1 MPFLKKERIFKFK
14 FENEDAFT
22 MRFQPNIKLQD
33 VRVKL
38 AKHKDYLEA
47 KNLQFVDKD
56 GTLITYECERDYGL
70 EELHDEYSI
79 IHVKLLLK
87 CINVNIDGLEKT
99 CYLDPKDKLTE
110 VRKTMKTIIEGEF
123 LFRKQ
128 DGSIIKTVE
137 ENSNNLKKFLMND
150 TLFISILQESEV
162 NIRIYHDKTHHHR
175 FKRLLDKKM
184 NLSQIRSILAN
195 NQIINPERMRS
206 NYRFSDH
213 ENTLISKFDE
223 EKKKLYE
230 ILYVNERGSNV
241 LIILKIDE
249 PDWAK
254 LVNKCGYGFIIDKD
268 SMFVK
273 QIQSPRYR
281 AFTIKA
287 TVQPYRGYDYKDS
300 QFECNSEFH
309 ELCSKNFITFGKV
322 NFILPFISISFG
334 LDQKL
339 SREKLNSYKTNIK
352 YSYIKIKRA
361 TIDIDKSKIDLT
373 DEFKNEI
380 KEALKEN
387 TREKKLAKLK
397 EIANNYGHFY
407 ARSISFGGVVIH
419 KIKNFK
425 NIDEFEFAEETK
437 FQASLNNNIGLCMTS
452 NAANSIKSSERKSRS
467 THEIKGGNRDEY
479 HQNDP
484 SRWITSLNDSD
495 NWDIIEYN
503 NVYSIF
509 DLLKNDLRN
518 EVLKVLGKRILK
530 DGIDEIKYPTKKKDP
545 YGHDIGWKL
554 DDISNLENCE
564 IFSTVMKERNRHIFS
579 SCVTYDAPDAPVIMI
594 QRVPSK
600 KKPRRKIR
608 KLKIGWIVIG
618 YPDDS
623 FDLNLSNQVIYE
635 SGKYAINPY
644 IPINVPHQTEW
655 SRAKKF
661 TLSTCMLDK
670 QTYSNSDINP
680 YDLKLI
686 FGSNFSILKDHAYLF
701 VYSSEHCNK
710 PLTNNNGSNLFLQHV
725 KLCIC
730 TIYVRDDF
738 PESTMFQKEVR
749 WNHMSIRDKIFF
761 SELDAIYTDENK
773 LVFVNQLFEN
783 HNRNH
788 GIVNVALGSLN
799 HDSLLC
805 GSLNKETFTKNDLD
819 ILYLNYSHEKAK
831 YFNFS

>member
-1 MPFLKKERIFKFK
+1 MSFFKKEKIFKFK
-14 FENEDAFT
+14 FENDDAFT
-22 MRFQPNIKLQD
+22 MRFQSNIKLQD
-33 VRVKL
+33 VRKKL
-38 AKHKDYLEA
+38 AEQQDYLEA

-56 GTLITYECERDYGL
+56 GTLITYECESDYYL
-70 EELHDEYSI
+70 EKLCDENSI
-79 IHVKLLLK
+79 IHVKFLLK
-87 CINVNIDGLEKT
+87 SINVNIDGLEKT
-99 CYLDPKDKLTE
+99 CYLDPKGKLTE

-128 DGSIIKTVE
+128 DGSIIKTTE
-137 ENSNNLKKFLMND
+137 EISNNLKKFLKND
-150 TLFISILQESEV
+150 ILYITILQESEV
-162 NIRIYHDKTHHHR
+162 NIRIYHDKAHHNS
-175 FKRLLDKKM
+175 FKRILDKTM
-184 NLSQIRSILAN
+184 NLSQIQSILAS

-206 NYRFSDH
+206 NYQFSDH
-213 ENTLISKFDE
+213 ENTLISKIDE

-230 ILYVNERGSNV
+230 ILYINERGSNV
-241 LIILKIDE
+241 LNILKIDDH
-249 PDWAK
+249 DWEKWLINA
-254 LVNKCGYGFIIDKD
+254 D
-268 SMFVK
+268 M
-273 QIQSPRYR
+273 
-281 AFTIKA
+281 A
-287 TVQPYRGYDYKDS
+287 TVQPYHDFDYKDS
-300 QFECNSEFH
+300 QFECTSEFH

-339 SREKLNSYKTNIK
+339 SHEKLNFYETNTK

-361 TIDIDKSKIDLT
+361 TIDIDKRNIVLT

-387 TREKKLAKLK
+387 TRDKKVAKLK

-425 NIDEFEFAEETK
+425 YIDEFEIAEEIN
-437 FQASLNNNIGLCMTS
+437 FQASLNNNVGLGMAS
-452 NAANSIKSSERKSRS
+452 NAANGIKSSEGKSRS
-467 THEIKGGNRDEY
+467 TREIKGGNRDEY
-479 HQNDP
+479 NQNDP
-484 SRWITSLNDSD
+484 SRWISSLNDSD
-495 NWDIIEYN
+495 TWDIIEYN

-509 DLLKNDLRN
+509 DLLKNGLRN

-530 DGIDEIKYPTKKKDP
+530 DGIDEIKYPTNKIDP

-554 DDISNLENCE
+554 DDISNIENCE

-579 SCVTYDAPDAPVIMI
+579 SCVAYDAPDAPVIII

-600 KKPRRKIR
+600 KKPKSKIR

-661 TLSTCMLDK
+661 TLSTC
-670 QTYSNSDINP
+670 I
-680 YDLKLI
+680 
-686 FGSNFSILKDHAYLF
+686 
-701 VYSSEHCNK
+701 
-710 PLTNNNGSNLFLQHV
+710 
-725 KLCIC
+725 

-819 ILYLNYSHEKAK
+819 ILYLNYSHEKAR
-831 YFNFS
+831 YFNYSYHNT